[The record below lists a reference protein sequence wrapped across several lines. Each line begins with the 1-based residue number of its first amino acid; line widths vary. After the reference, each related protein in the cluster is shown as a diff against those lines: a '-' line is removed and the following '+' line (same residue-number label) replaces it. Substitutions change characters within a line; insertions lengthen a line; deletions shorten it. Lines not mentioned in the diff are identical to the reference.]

1 MTQTTDITARVKTL
15 EDALAI
21 TGRPAVPEFADVP
34 EELRSYLQAQYKA
47 MAITETLNEKWVANW
62 SNWDENKW
70 FPWFDYDK
78 ASSRFAFYATSYLYA
93 FATAGYAS
101 RLCFR
106 TKALA
111 EYAGRQFED
120 IYNELLLK

>member
-1 MTQTTDITARVKTL
+1 MIQITDITERVKTL

-34 EELRSYLQAQYKA
+34 EDLRHYFQAQYKA
-47 MAITETLNEKWVANW
+47 VVITEALNEKWVADW
-62 SNWDENKW
+62 SNWDEYKW
-70 FPWFDYDK
+70 LPWFTYDK
-78 ASSRFAFYATSYLYA
+78 ASSRVAFGGTDCRYAAAYA
-93 FATAGYAS
+93 GSAS

-120 IYNELLLK
+120 IYNDLLLK